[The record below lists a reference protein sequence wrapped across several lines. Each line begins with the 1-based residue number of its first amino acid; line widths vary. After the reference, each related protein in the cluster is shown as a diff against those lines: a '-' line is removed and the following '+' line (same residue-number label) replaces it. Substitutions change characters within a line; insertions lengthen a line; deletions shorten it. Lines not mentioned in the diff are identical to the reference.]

1 MSASKLAAQCLGS
14 PVNTVLVT
22 CHEGNSLVGHAF
34 ATTWDYEGG
43 NCLGTFI
50 NHHLTDPGSGTVCW
64 ITQLVVSSDHRQR
77 GIATVLLG
85 CLKGP
90 NHTAFGLVSSHP
102 AACLALCKIASAF
115 YHI

>member
-1 MSASKLAAQCLGS
+1 MSASKLVAQCLGL
-14 PVNTVLVT
+14 PANTLLVT
-22 CHEGNSLVGHAF
+22 CHEGESLIGHAF

-43 NCLGTFI
+43 DCASTFI
-50 NHHLTDPGSGTVCW
+50 NHHLTDPWLGTVCW
-64 ITQLVVSSDHRQR
+64 ITQLVVSSEHRQR

-85 CLKGP
+85 LLKSH